1 MRVVFSGGQQSPR
14 SKAVLRR
21 NKWQKWG
28 KIMRLKGKAAIVTG
42 GASGFGRG
50 IVDAFVREG
59 ASVMIA
65 DIDGEAAAAVV
76 DELKASGHTVEAMK
90 VDVTD
95 SVQVAAA
102 VAQVRELLGGLD
114 IMVANAGLGQ
124 RPTRIEDTTDEE
136 FERQMAVNVRG
147 VFNCAKHAVPVFR
160 EQGFGNIIIT
170 SSGIALTPRP
180 NLVVY
185 GATKG
190 AVLTFAKGLAME
202 LAPEHIRVNALCPAA
217 GDTPML
223 REFMGGTDI
232 SEAREKF
239 RESLPMGRF
248 ISPADMGEAAVFL
261 ASDREAGAITGTALA
276 VDGGRCI

>member
-1 MRVVFSGGQQSPR
+1 
-14 SKAVLRR
+14 
-21 NKWQKWG
+21 
-28 KIMRLKGKAAIVTG
+28 MRLKGKTAIVTG

-50 IVDAFVREG
+50 IVEAFVREG
-59 ASVMIA
+59 ANVMIA
-65 DIDGEAAAAVV
+65 DINGDAATAAAS
-76 DELKASGHTVEAMK
+76 ELGAGNHVVEAVK

-95 SVQVAAA
+95 SGQVAAS
-102 VAQVRELLGGLD
+102 VAQTREQLGGLD

-124 RPTRIEDTTDEE
+124 RPSRLEETSDEE

-160 EQGFGNIIIT
+160 AQGHGNIIIT
-170 SSGIALTPRP
+170 ASGIALTPRP

-185 GATKG
+185 GTTKG

-202 LAPEHIRVNALCPAA
+202 LAPEHIRVNALCPAV

-223 REFMGGTDI
+223 QEFMGGTETA
-232 SEAREKF
+232 EARERL

-248 ISPADMGEAAVFL
+248 ISPADMGDAAVFL
-261 ASDREAGAITGTALA
+261 ASDHEAGSITGTALA
-276 VDGGRCI
+276 IDGGRCI

>member
-1 MRVVFSGGQQSPR
+1 
-14 SKAVLRR
+14 
-21 NKWQKWG
+21 
-28 KIMRLKGKAAIVTG
+28 MRLKGKVAIVTG

-50 IVDAFVREG
+50 IVESFVREG
-59 ASVMIA
+59 AKVLIA
-65 DIDGEAAAAVV
+65 DINGAAAAATAS
-76 DELKASGHTVEAMK
+76 ELIADGHTATSIA

-95 SVQVAAA
+95 SDQVAAS
-102 VAQVRELLGGLD
+102 VAQAREQLGGLD

-124 RPTRIEDTTDEE
+124 RPTRLEDTSDEE

-147 VFNCAKHAVPVFR
+147 VFYCAKHAVPVFR
-160 EQGFGNIIIT
+160 AQGHGNIIIT
-170 SSGIALTPRP
+170 ASGIALTPRP

-202 LAPEHIRVNALCPAA
+202 LAPEHIRVNALCPAV

-223 REFMGGTDI
+223 KEFMGGAE
-232 SEAREKF
+232 SAEAKEKF
-239 RESLPMGRF
+239 RESVPMGKF
-248 ISPADMGEAAVFL
+248 ISPADMGDAAVFL
-261 ASDREAGAITGTALA
+261 ASDREAGSITGTALA